1 MDIDFNCNY
10 CDKIYKSN
18 SARILHYRKTHNELY
33 ETDKIEY
40 SKIKKK
46 YKCLICN
53 NLFASSQSKYNHSK
67 KCKNKQLQIK
77 EIDKISELNNSV
89 SELKETIS
97 LLTKQLGSKLNI
109 NNGTINNINNNINNG
124 NITYNIINFGS
135 EDEIKTLISK
145 KQFFQIVKKGRFALD
160 ESISLVHLNEN
171 RLELNNIIITD
182 LYDDYAYV
190 FDKNENKFIV
200 RFKEEVLEELIDK
213 HVNIIETTFEKYK
226 EFITEEQQ
234 VPLLYLFKKIDEGK
248 PFYHHGLKK
257 KFNNYKDYKKET
269 AKIKIYNY
277 GNKMTIN
284 IEFNSNSEITV

>member
-1 MDIDFNCNY
+1 MNIELKCNY

-18 SARILHYRKTHNELY
+18 SARILHYRKNHNELY
-33 ETDKIEY
+33 EKDKLEQNN
-40 SKIKKK
+40 KKE
-46 YKCLICN
+46 YKCLNC
-53 NLFASSQSKYNHSK
+53 SKTFTSRQAKHYHIK
-67 KCKNKQLQIK
+67 KCVVEKKDDMAELKNMVSHLEETVSLLSKQL
-77 EIDKISELNNSV
+77 N
-89 SELKETIS
+89 T
-97 LLTKQLGSKLNI
+97 KLNI

-124 NITYNIINFGS
+124 TINYAIINFGS
-135 EDEIKTLISK
+135 EEQVKKLISK
-145 KQFFQIVKKGRFALD
+145 NQFIQIVKKGRFALD

-190 FDKNENKFIV
+190 FNKNENKFIV

-234 VPLLYLFKKIDEGK
+234 VPLLYLFKKIDEEK

-257 KFNNYKDYKKET
+257 TFNNYKDYKKET

-277 GNKMTIN
+277 GNKMAVN